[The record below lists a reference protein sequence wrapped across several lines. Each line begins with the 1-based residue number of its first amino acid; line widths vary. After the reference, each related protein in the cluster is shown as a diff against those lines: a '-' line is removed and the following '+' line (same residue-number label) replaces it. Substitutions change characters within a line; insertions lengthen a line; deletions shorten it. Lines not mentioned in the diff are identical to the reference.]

1 MDRPDQRVVIDA
13 GAGATEGMSRV
24 GGVQAVPR
32 VLEELEFDPAAT
44 LAHVGVDARLFAD
57 PNNLIRNALI
67 GRMLD
72 HCVARTGREDFAF
85 RVGQHARLASLGLVG
100 ELAASAPDAGAALR
114 VIARFLS
121 LNDGAAILSLA
132 AKGTQ
137 SSLSYAIY
145 EAGVEGTSQ
154 IYLMVSAVA
163 CNVMRD
169 LVGPDWAPTEVRL
182 PCRLPRDVRPFRDF
196 FRAPV
201 RFDSDRLSLVFPHR
215 WLERPPPGADA
226 ALHAALSERAAA
238 FEAQASPGFPSQV
251 RRAMRNL
258 LLEGKGS
265 IEAVARIFSM
275 HRRTLD
281 RHLGASGFSF
291 REVADEI
298 RFEVACQ
305 LLRDTQL
312 PVSEIAASLHYGD
325 ASAFAHAF
333 RRWSGRTPTQWRGS
347 VSSASARS
355 CIEASGD
362 SAMDHAP
369 ISSTAA
375 PRTRSCFK
383 SSSASLAR
391 SSG

>member
-1 MDRPDQRVVIDA
+1 MTYSAPEAAGHRGASRGIEMDRPDQRVIIEA

-57 PNNLIRNALI
+57 PNNLIHNALI

-72 HCVARTGREDFAF
+72 HCAARTGREDFAF
-85 RVGQHARLASLGLVG
+85 RVGQHARLASLGLAG

-114 VIARFLS
+114 VLGRFLS
-121 LNDGAAILSLA
+121 LNDGAAILSLSA
-132 AKGTQ
+132 QGTQ
-137 SSLSYAIY
+137 SSVNYAIY

-154 IYLMVSAVA
+154 IHLMVSAVA
-163 CNVMRD
+163 CNVIRD
-169 LVGPDWAPTEVRL
+169 LCGPEWAPTEVRI
-182 PCRLPRDVRPFRDF
+182 PCRRPRDVRPFREF

-201 RFDSDRLSLVFPHR
+201 RFDCDRLSLVFPHH
-215 WLERPPPGADA
+215 WLDRPLASADA
-226 ALHAALSERAAA
+226 TLHAALSEQAAD

-251 RRAMRNL
+251 RRAMRKL

-265 IEAVARIFSM
+265 IEAVAQIFSM

-281 RHLGASGFSF
+281 RHLDASGFSF

-305 LLRDTQL
+305 LLRDTRL
-312 PVSEIAASLHYGD
+312 TVNEIAASLHYGD

-333 RRWSGRTPTQWRGS
+333 RRWSRQTPSGWREAASGS
-347 VSSASARS
+347 KRGLGIGSRS
-355 CIEASGD
+355 RSLEAS
-362 SAMDHAP
+362 
-369 ISSTAA
+369 I
-375 PRTRSCFK
+375 
-383 SSSASLAR
+383 AR
-391 SSG
+391 